1 MPHTVRVFKVGGEV
15 RLSSTLPRA
24 VCQSSPFMN
33 RRSFLLS
40 ATAAAVSPAIPASA
54 GQFSGKIRK
63 SLKWGMAQK
72 AAKDLTLVEAFK
84 KLRAC
89 GFDGIEPS
97 LLGQVTEKNA
107 DEWIAASRESGLII
121 DGTVGGRAEG
131 LEAGV
136 DLTKKLGGDSML
148 VVLAYPPEHSLQK
161 TWDESVARMRAA
173 TAHAEKQQIR
183 MLIENVWN
191 TFLISAYDMA
201 RFIDEVGSPWV
212 GVHLDIGNQ
221 MRWGVAEHWV
231 EILGKRSLKL
241 DVKEYSLDKAMSEG
255 MRKGF
260 DTPLGEGSINWPAVR
275 TELAKIHFTGW
286 AAAEV
291 KAGDWDYLA
300 DVAKRMDKVLD
311 L

>member
-1 MPHTVRVFKVGGEV
+1 
-15 RLSSTLPRA
+15 
-24 VCQSSPFMN
+24 MN

-40 ATAAAVSPAIPASA
+40 TAAAAAIPAHA
-54 GQFSGKIRK
+54 GQFTGKIRK
-63 SLKWGMAQK
+63 SLKWNMVEKTAKGMS
-72 AAKDLTLVEAFK
+72 LTDAFK
-84 KLRAC
+84 KLHTC
-89 GFDGIEPS
+89 GFEGIELN
-97 LLGQVTEKNA
+97 LLGNVSAENV
-107 DEWIAASRESGLII
+107 DEWVAASQASGLII
-121 DGTVGGRAEG
+121 DGTHGGRVGA
-131 LEAGV
+131 LEAGI
-136 DLTKKLGGDSML
+136 DITKKLGGDSML
-148 VVLAYPPEHSLQK
+148 VVLAYPQEQSIEK
-161 TWDESVARMRAA
+161 TWKEAVASMKAA
-173 TAHAEKQQIR
+173 TGYAEKQGIKI
-183 MLIENVWN
+183 LIENVWN

-231 EILGKRSLKL
+231 EVLGKRSGKL
-241 DVKEYSLDKAMSEG
+241 DVKEYDLKVAVGEG
-255 MRKGF
+255 MRKAF

-275 TELAKIHFTGW
+275 TELAKIDFRGW